1 MQRHI
6 EHHNAIVRASSASSN
21 SNYGAN
27 RASNMN
33 PNHTRLFSH
42 RDNYNRSIN
51 NNYNGSRNRCNNSN
65 SSNNSRS
72 TSNNRGGR
80 LAREGIV
87 PIKTTSSDRLRM
99 INTQAESKS
108 RSSHRSSQDKK
119 SITSTSST
127 TSGSTGSID
136 NVEKEGDVSSQISNR
151 KNRLNRALSSLQSSQ
166 KHDSACINA
175 IKGDAITHEL
185 GVKFTNI
192 AALSSAKR
200 LLHEALIIPML
211 APELFTGIRQ
221 PWKGVLLFG
230 PPGTGKTMLA
240 KAVSDVSDAVF
251 FNCSASTLISKWR
264 GDSEKILSCLFDAAR
279 ACKIATIFF
288 DEIDALASSRAAN
301 EHEATRRL
309 KTELFQHM
317 DGIDSCSDNNN
328 DDDNNNDNAH
338 EGYAASIVMVLA
350 TTNRPWD
357 LDDAMIRRLEKR
369 IFIPLPDDEA
379 RTELLNLNLKD
390 VDCAE
395 DVKSFIPTLVEQ
407 TQGYSGADIKL
418 LMREAAMA
426 PTRRLLSSLMLTST
440 TASTIATSTVLI
452 AEDKE
457 EMQED
462 DGKIDIENTNAVVE
476 SCSKTGD
483 VMDKGSSINKDPNT
497 LIKTARDKAGGK
509 LKSPPMEI
517 QDIKDALLRSKPSIS
532 KDSNMNVF
540 AKWNEEFGSS

>member
-1 MQRHI
+1 
-6 EHHNAIVRASSASSN
+6 
-21 SNYGAN
+21 
-27 RASNMN
+27 
-33 PNHTRLFSH
+33 
-42 RDNYNRSIN
+42 
-51 NNYNGSRNRCNNSN
+51 
-65 SSNNSRS
+65 
-72 TSNNRGGR
+72 
-80 LAREGIV
+80 
-87 PIKTTSSDRLRM
+87 
-99 INTQAESKS
+99 
-108 RSSHRSSQDKK
+108 
-119 SITSTSST
+119 
-127 TSGSTGSID
+127 
-136 NVEKEGDVSSQISNR
+136 
-151 KNRLNRALSSLQSSQ
+151 
-166 KHDSACINA
+166 
-175 IKGDAITHEL
+175 
-185 GVKFTNI
+185 
-192 AALSSAKR
+192 
-200 LLHEALIIPML
+200 
-211 APELFTGIRQ
+211 
-221 PWKGVLLFG
+221 
-230 PPGTGKTMLA
+230 
-240 KAVSDVSDAVF
+240 
-251 FNCSASTLISKWR
+251 
-264 GDSEKILSCLFDAAR
+264 
-279 ACKIATIFF
+279 
-288 DEIDALASSRAAN
+288 

-497 LIKTARDKAGGK
+497 LIKTA
-509 LKSPPMEI
+509 
-517 QDIKDALLRSKPSIS
+517 
-532 KDSNMNVF
+532 
-540 AKWNEEFGSS
+540 